1 MVIKKNILVTG
12 SDGQLGK
19 SLQLVTKNNFKFN
32 FFFCSK
38 KKLNI
43 TNYDCLKNFIIS
55 NKISIII
62 NCAAYTNVDLAQDNF
77 NTANLINCV
86 GVRYLSKLCSIHK
99 IQLIHI
105 STDFVFDGKKKSPY
119 KENDIAY
126 PINNYGLS
134 KLRGEKEIF
143 DFDLEKSII
152 IRTSWLYSKFGNN
165 FVTKIIDKLNSN
177 KPFSVVNDEIGS
189 PTSSLDLAMA
199 IMILLSKT
207 TNKKPEI
214 YHYSGKG
221 YCSRYEFAKQIKK
234 ILKSDTVIKIESKI
248 NKESFRP
255 KFTVLDNEKIM
266 SKFGLENF
274 DWKSSLKNMLNGNY

>member
-43 TNYDCLKNFIIS
+43 TNYDSVKKFIIS

-62 NCAAYTNVDLAQDNF
+62 NCAAYNNVDLAQDNF

-86 GVRYLSKLCSIHK
+86 GVRNLSKLCSIYK

-119 KENDIAY
+119 KENDIPY
-126 PINNYGLS
+126 PINKYGLS
-134 KLRGEKEIF
+134 KLGGEKEIF
-143 DFDLEKSII
+143 EYNLEKSII

-165 FVTKIIDKLNSN
+165 FLTKIIDKLNSN

-189 PTSSLDLAMA
+189 PTNSMDLATV

-207 TNKKPEI
+207 NNKNPEI
-214 YHYSGKG
+214 YHYSNSG

-234 ILKSDTVIKIESKI
+234 ILNSDTVIKIESKI

>member
-12 SDGQLGK
+12 SEGQLGK
-19 SLQLVTKNNFKFN
+19 SIQLIAKNNMKYN

-43 TNYDCLKNFIIS
+43 TNYDSVKNFIIS

-62 NCAAYTNVDLAQDNF
+62 NCAAYNNVDLAQDNF
-77 NTANLINCV
+77 NTANLVNCIA
-86 GVRYLSKLCSIHK
+86 VRNLSKLCSIYK

-119 KENDIAY
+119 KENDIPY
-126 PINNYGLS
+126 PINKYGLS

-143 DFDLEKSII
+143 EYNLEKSII

-189 PTSSLDLAMA
+189 PTNSLDLAMV

-207 TNKKPEI
+207 NNKNPEI
-214 YHYSGKG
+214 YHYSNSG

-234 ILKSDTVIKIESKI
+234 ILNSDTVIKIESKI

-255 KFTVLDNEKIM
+255 KFTVLDNEKII
-266 SKFGLENF
+266 SKFGLVNL
-274 DWKSSLKNMLNGNY
+274 DWRSSLNKMLNGN

>member
-12 SDGQLGK
+12 SEGQLGK
-19 SLQLVTKNNFKFN
+19 SIQLIAKNNLKFN

-43 TNYDCLKNFIIS
+43 TNYNSVKSFIIS

-62 NCAAYTNVDLAQDNF
+62 NCAAYTSVELAQDNL
-77 NTANLINCV
+77 NVANLVNCIA
-86 GVRYLSKLCSIHK
+86 VRYLSKLCSIYK

-105 STDFVFDGKKKSPY
+105 STDFVFDGKKNSPY
-119 KENDIAY
+119 RENDMTI

-134 KLRGEKEIF
+134 KLRGEKEILNLG
-143 DFDLEKSII
+143 LEKSII

-165 FVTKIIDKLNSN
+165 FVTKIIDRLNSS

-189 PTSSLDLAMA
+189 PTSSMDLAMT
-199 IMILLSKT
+199 IMNILSKT
-207 TNKKPEI
+207 NNKKPEI
-214 YHYSGKG
+214 YHYSNSG
-221 YCSRYEFAKQIKK
+221 YCSRYQFAKQIKK
-234 ILKSDTVIKIESKI
+234 ILKSETQIKIESKI

-255 KFTVLDNEKIM
+255 KFTVLDNEKII
-266 SKFGLENF
+266 SKFDLEKI
-274 DWKSSLKNMLNGNY
+274 DWKFSLQKMLDEY